1 MTSTL
6 RNDFLSIA
14 AFAALIVLAVPL
26 FFGFDGYELNTFARY
41 LCLGMV
47 AMALALSWGTAGI
60 LNLGQAAPFGLGAYI
75 MAMHLKLM
83 NSTSMPGGM
92 PDFMGWMNIE
102 TLPWFWQPFHSLG
115 FTLLAGLLFP
125 AAMAFAIGAFIF
137 KGRVSGVFVAIIT
150 LAVLVAIQLLFV
162 EEQGYTGGQNGLTGL
177 ALLTIFGVT
186 IDNYSLNFYYL
197 VAASLL
203 IVTVLATMLSRSK
216 AGLVLRAVR
225 EDPNRARFLGYDVS
239 NYEIL
244 VFSVSAAIAGFA
256 GMLYTLVLQ
265 FASPT
270 YMSVSFSLSI
280 VIWCAVGGRESLI
293 GAAIGA
299 IVVNMLEG
307 RLSDVFVEAWLMVLG
322 VLFIAIVLFLPRGLY
337 GLAVS
342 VLDAMRS
349 QDKARHGTTAKTGE
363 PTRPG
368 ESASTSPTASLS
380 AGE

>member
-1 MTSTL
+1 MIPTL
-6 RNDFLSIA
+6 RNDALSIA
-14 AFAALIVLAVPL
+14 AFAVLIVLAVPYA
-26 FFGFDGYELNTFARY
+26 FGFDGYELNTFARY

-75 MAMHLKLM
+75 MAMHLKLL
-83 NSTSMPGGM
+83 NSVNAPGGM

-102 TLPWFWQPFHSLG
+102 SLPWFWVPFHSLA
-115 FTLLAGLLFP
+115 FTLVAGLLIP
-125 AAMAFAIGAFIF
+125 AALAFLIGVFIF
-137 KGRVSGVFVAIIT
+137 KGRISGVFVAIIT
-150 LAVLVAIQLLFV
+150 LAVLVAIQLVFV

-177 ALLTIFGVT
+177 APLTIFGVT
-186 IDNYSLNFYYL
+186 IDNYSLGFYYI
-197 VAASLL
+197 VAGCLL
-203 IVTVLATMLSRSK
+203 LVTVIATLLTRSK
-216 AGLVLRAVR
+216 AGLILEAVR
-225 EDPNRARFLGYDVS
+225 EDPARARFLGYDVS

-256 GMLYTLVLQ
+256 GMLYVLVLQ

-270 YMSVSFSLSI
+270 YMSVSFSLAI

-307 RLSDVFVEAWLMVLG
+307 RLSDVLVEAWSLVLG
-322 VLFIAIVLFLPRGLY
+322 ILFIIVVLFLPRGLY

-342 VLDAMRS
+342 LIETMRRQNS
-349 QDKARHGTTAKTGE
+349 ERTRSDVPKAAGPSPDGL
-363 PTRPG
+363 PTDPMR
-368 ESASTSPTASLS
+368 